1 MRKKFISVITALI
14 MSAVCLVSCG
24 NDIVSKTGSDSRAES
39 TSAVKTTTSASESAG
54 QSEPPEQTQTETTTT
69 TSAASSELTTTAE
82 TTVSEAEKTVT
93 SADTT
98 TSQATTESEKVTT
111 EKQTPV
117 DVTLPYHNAGV
128 LYCADDGEYLYSKN
142 VSKRI
147 SIASTTKL
155 LTASLA
161 VNYLEADKLLTV
173 GNEIWF
179 IKPYSTVANL
189 SVGNMLTTQQLLYG
203 LILPS
208 GNDAAYTVA
217 VNVARA
223 ANPGKTLTDAQAVEV
238 FVSMMNS
245 FAAQLGMTSSHFANP
260 EGWDDAGHYSTLED
274 MIKLTRYAM
283 GQPLIAQVVS
293 THFKSV
299 QFASGQYVSWTNTNS
314 LLDKGSSFY
323 LPEAVG
329 GKTGTTEDA
338 GYCVIA
344 VIRHG
349 GKTYYCAAMGCK
361 QPSDR
366 YRIVHSILKSK
377 LGI

>member
-1 MRKKFISVITALI
+1 
-14 MSAVCLVSCG
+14 
-24 NDIVSKTGSDSRAES
+24 
-39 TSAVKTTTSASESAG
+39 
-54 QSEPPEQTQTETTTT
+54 
-69 TSAASSELTTTAE
+69 
-82 TTVSEAEKTVT
+82 
-93 SADTT
+93 
-98 TSQATTESEKVTT
+98 
-111 EKQTPV
+111 
-117 DVTLPYHNAGV
+117 
-128 LYCADDGEYLYSKN
+128 
-142 VSKRI
+142 
-147 SIASTTKL
+147 
-155 LTASLA
+155 
-161 VNYLEADKLLTV
+161 
-173 GNEIWF
+173 
-179 IKPYSTVANL
+179 
-189 SVGNMLTTQQLLYG
+189 
-203 LILPS
+203 
-208 GNDAAYTVA
+208 
-217 VNVARA
+217 
-223 ANPGKTLTDAQAVEV
+223 
-238 FVSMMNS
+238 
-245 FAAQLGMTSSHFANP
+245 
-260 EGWDDAGHYSTLED
+260 

-344 VIRHG
+344 VIRRG